1 MSDDAAPAP
10 PSEKRRPA
18 LSPSRA
24 SDFKQCP
31 LLYRFRA
38 IDRLPEPPSTA
49 QVRGSVVHAAL
60 EQLYALPAPDRV
72 PETAMSLVEPAWDRV
87 VAAQPDLADDIE
99 PAVRAELLEEARAL
113 LSGYYRLEDPTRFD
127 PESCEQR
134 VEVELADG
142 TLLRGFVDR
151 IDVAPTGEVRVV
163 DYKTGKAPSEARALA
178 EFKAMFQMK
187 FYAVALLRSRGVLPA
202 RLRLL
207 YLADGQ
213 VLDYSPDLDELERF
227 EKTLIAIWRA
237 IQSAGAT
244 GDFRPHPSRLCDWC
258 AHHAH
263 CPVFGGTP
271 PPYPGWPEP
280 RPRARRRG
288 ALLLGA
294 CCVIECHYRRLGA
307 DGEFQVFESTDYTRS
322 NWDPEIQHGSPPL
335 ALMTKLIEE
344 LEAGRLPVAHRQGV
358 DGHPRR
364 DSRCAGAGSGL
375 GGTPGRRISLLA
387 AEMIAARPGGPD
399 RAVARATAWLLATS
413 DTADV
418 ATDRYPPSSK
428 ATRIRCRTAGR
439 ARRVTWRRSAGAGR
453 PPTRAPRWSG

>member
-1 MSDDAAPAP
+1 MSDQEVPAP
-10 PSEKRRPA
+10 QSEKRRPA

-38 IDRLPEPPSTA
+38 IDRLPEPSSTA

-60 EQLYALPAPDRV
+60 EQLYALPAQDRV
-72 PETAMSLVEPAWDRV
+72 RETAMSLVQPAWDRI
-87 VAAQPDLADDIE
+87 VAAQPELADDIE
-99 PAVRAELLEEARAL
+99 PAAAAELLQEARAL

-151 IDVAPTGEVRVV
+151 IDVAPTGEMRVV
-163 DYKTGKAPSEARALA
+163 DYKTGAAPREIGEA
-178 EFKAMFQMK
+178 KAMFQMK

-207 YLADGQ
+207 YLSDGQ

-271 PPYPGWPEP
+271 PPYPGWPENP
-280 RPRARRRG
+280 AEG
-288 ALLLGA
+288 
-294 CCVIECHYRRLGA
+294 
-307 DGEFQVFESTDYTRS
+307 
-322 NWDPEIQHGSPPL
+322 
-335 ALMTKLIEE
+335 
-344 LEAGRLPVAHRQGV
+344 
-358 DGHPRR
+358 GHPG
-364 DSRCAGAGSGL
+364 DDAVL
-375 GGTPGRRISLLA
+375 YA
-387 AEMIAARPGGPD
+387 AEPAA
-399 RAVARATAWLLATS
+399 
-413 DTADV
+413 
-418 ATDRYPPSSK
+418 
-428 ATRIRCRTAGR
+428 
-439 ARRVTWRRSAGAGR
+439 
-453 PPTRAPRWSG
+453 